1 MSAETSAF
9 AYANTQILQMLS
21 QHPLPELK
29 AAADELS
36 QNYRALE
43 FHKSRHPL
51 FHLAYLAVRFPATF
65 EVNHKILSVIPNPQD
80 IASFLDLGAGPGTA
94 SVAAQDTFP
103 DLNEMTLIDSDG
115 QFQKIARTLLESRKT
130 KLNFEQGLIHRLKG
144 PYTSD
149 VVSMS
154 YVLGELDEGAQDA
167 LIQEAW
173 TWAQKYLILIEP
185 GTPRGYGRILRA
197 REHLLAKGAHIL
209 GPCPHHNA
217 CPLTGNDWC
226 HFSVRLQRQEYHRR
240 LKGVSLGYEDEKYS
254 YLILSKESVTPPKA
268 RVIRPPRSLP
278 GRQIFDLCTANGV
291 LRKTLTKKDGP
302 AFKAAKHLRLGDAW
316 NDDSGS

>member
-1 MSAETSAF
+1 MNAETSAV
-9 AYANTQILQMLS
+9 AYANGQILKMLD
-21 QHPLPELK
+21 QHSLPELK
-29 AAADELS
+29 AAAAELS
-36 QNYRALE
+36 QNYRVLD

-51 FHLAYLAVRFPATF
+51 FHLAYLAVRFPATYH
-65 EVNHKILSVIPNPQD
+65 VNRVVLDMLPNPLN
-80 IASFLDLGAGPGTA
+80 ITSFLDLGAGPGTA

-103 DLNEMTLIDSDG
+103 ALNEMTLIDSDG
-115 QFQKIARTLLESRKT
+115 QFQKIARTLLDSSKT

-144 PYTSD
+144 PYAAD

-185 GTPRGYGRILRA
+185 GTPHGYGRILRA
-197 REHLLAKGAHIL
+197 REHHLAQGAHIL
-209 GPCPHHNA
+209 GPCPHHNG

-254 YLILSKESVTPPKA
+254 YLILSKESATHPKA
-268 RVIRPPRSLP
+268 RLIRPPRSLP

-302 AFKAAKHLRLGDAW
+302 AFKAAKHLRWGDAW
-316 NDDSGS
+316 RDDEGS